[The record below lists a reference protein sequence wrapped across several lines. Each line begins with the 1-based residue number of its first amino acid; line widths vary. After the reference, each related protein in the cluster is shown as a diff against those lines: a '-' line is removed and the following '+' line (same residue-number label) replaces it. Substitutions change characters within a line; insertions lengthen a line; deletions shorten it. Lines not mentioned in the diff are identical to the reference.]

1 MRHVIV
7 GTAGHIDHGKT
18 ALVKALT
25 GIDTDRLEEEKRR
38 GISIDLG
45 FAHLDPA
52 PGVRLGFV
60 DVPGHERFVKNMLA
74 GASGID
80 LVLLVVAAD
89 ESIKPQTRE
98 HFDICRL
105 LGIRSGVIALT
116 KCDLVDAD
124 IVGLARLEIEE
135 FVARSFLE
143 GASIVPVSAATGA
156 GLEELKTELVRVAAS
171 AAVKDA
177 ARHARLPID
186 RSFSMR
192 GHGPVVTGTLVSGTI
207 ALQDELELYPTG
219 TKVRVRGLQV
229 HGGSVER
236 ATAGERTAVNLSGLD
251 ASHARRGMTLAPA
264 GIFRATGRIDCAVE
278 LLPGAHPLKHR
289 ARVHFHAGTAE
300 TEADVRLI
308 DSLDPVQPGSRAR
321 VRFLLRDPLLLIPG
335 DRFIMRMFSPVAT
348 IGGGT
353 VIDIDRPERIRR
365 ADLSTLLMKL
375 EQASPSERVLL
386 LTAESTNGMSV
397 HELIARTGY
406 LASEI
411 YSAASR
417 GPLHHA
423 APQDWIVTRRWLER
437 KLGELR
443 EFLAAH
449 HRRNPLKGGCPKEEL
464 RGRVLSTDPSHNA
477 ARRGG
482 RSGVLAGSRSRAGRC
497 AMEDA
502 PPFLLETLL
511 REAKDVV
518 AEGENV
524 RLASH
529 RVALQQDEERAL
541 ARMENVFANAGL
553 TAPSLE
559 EVLAQSGVETSRA
572 RTLLQILLRDGRLVR
587 VSADLVCH
595 SSALEGLRRTLAA
608 RKSAPF
614 TVGEFKEWTGVSR
627 KYAIPLLEFLDRE
640 RVTRREG
647 DRRVVS

>member
-1 MRHVIV
+1 LPHEPVPIRARQQTGFGPSPEVPRWDYMRHVIV

-177 ARHARLPID
+177 SRHARLPID

-219 TKVRVRGLQV
+219 AKVRVRGLQV
-229 HGGSVER
+229 HGRSMER
-236 ATAGERTAVNLSGLD
+236 AIAGERTAVNLAGID
-251 ASHARRGMTLAPA
+251 ASQARRGMTLAPA
-264 GIFRATGRIDCAVE
+264 GIFRATARIDCVVE
-278 LLPGAHPLKHR
+278 LLPAASPLKHR

-308 DSLDPVQPGSRAR
+308 DSLDPVKPGCRAR

-353 VIDIDRPERIRR
+353 VIDIDRPARIRR
-365 ADLSTLLMKL
+365 ADLSTRLMKL

-386 LTAESTNGMSV
+386 LTAESPNGMSV
-397 HELIARTGY
+397 HELVARTGY
-406 LASEI
+406 PASEI
-411 YSAASR
+411 YAAASHR
-417 GPLHHA
+417 PLLHA
-423 APQDWIVTRRWLER
+423 APHDWIVTRWWLEG

-443 EFLAAH
+443 EFLAEH
-449 HRRNPLKGGCPKEEL
+449 HRRNPLKYGCPKEEL
-464 RGRVLSTDPSHNA
+464 RGHVLEH
-477 ARRGG
+477 
-482 RSGVLAGSRSRAGRC
+482 
-497 AMEDA
+497 A

-511 REAKDVV
+511 REAKDIV

-524 RLASH
+524 KLAWH

-541 ARMENVFANAGL
+541 ARIENVFANAGL

-572 RTLLQILLRDGRLVR
+572 RALLQILLRDRRLVR

-595 SSALEGLRRTLAA
+595 TSALEGLRRTLAA
-608 RKSAPF
+608 RKSTRF

-640 RVTRREG
+640 RVTRRDG
-647 DRRVVS
+647 DWRVVS